1 MWFRFCPN
9 LPSQVKQGPEQDGEG
24 LQALLKLQ
32 PSDRGEGGLEQRG
45 EEGRLLLEGGDEVTD
60 LFKYVGKM
68 LQEDTYQ
75 LGRGQGQERP
85 QEER

>member
-1 MWFRFCPN
+1 MTG
-9 LPSQVKQGPEQDGEG
+9 VKVDWNSEEKKD
-24 LQALLKLQ
+24 LLMV
-32 PSDRGEGGLEQRG
+32 
-45 EEGRLLLEGGDEVTD
+45 EGGDEVTD